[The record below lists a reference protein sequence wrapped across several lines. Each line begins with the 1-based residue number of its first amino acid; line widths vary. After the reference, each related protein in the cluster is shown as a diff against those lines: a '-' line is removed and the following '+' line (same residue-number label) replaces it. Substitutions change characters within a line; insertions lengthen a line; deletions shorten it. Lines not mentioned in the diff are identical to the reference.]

1 VQPAS
6 QTRSMENVDPALGV
20 AVAEMEKGFQ
30 PFVGEGTTSPNRPL
44 VERLVQHIVTRFPSF
59 ARALQKRCLGACG
72 KLSLP
77 VMFVSHYLQGSTGTI
92 VLENPDGRT
101 WRVEW
106 SAWEQSGRRLAL
118 TAGWPEFARFHGA
131 KIGDV
136 ILFEILDNSRFKFLF
151 ISPANT
157 NGGSSSEV
165 KFLHTHDQNLGPLF
179 EFQVL
184 KIEFPSI

>member
-1 VQPAS
+1 MVQ
-6 QTRSMENVDPALGV
+6 
-20 AVAEMEKGFQ
+20 
-30 PFVGEGTTSPNRPL
+30 
-44 VERLVQHIVTRFPSF
+44 
-59 ARALQKRCLGACG
+59 
-72 KLSLP
+72 SLP

-165 KFLHTHDQNLGPLF
+165 KFLHTHDQNLGLLF
-179 EFQVL
+179 EFQVSE
-184 KIEFPSI
+184 IEFPSV